1 MTVVELVDML
11 SKLNANPDYICA
23 WNAKG
28 NTPPMGWAFKR
39 YDELV
44 YAYGND
50 TVIEWTLKG
59 GFSYIELTV
68 KLAIRETK
76 EWEN

>member
-1 MTVVELVDML
+1 MTVAKLVDML

-28 NTPPMGWAFKR
+28 NTPPKGFSFKS

-44 YAYGND
+44 YAYGNE
-50 TVIEWTLKG
+50 TVIEWNLKG
-59 GFSYIELTV
+59 TLAYIELSV
-68 KLAIRETK
+68 KLAIRDSK
-76 EWEN
+76 YS